1 LLYAT
6 IRAQESENQPGIP
19 MIDLRTALL
28 TATAAT
34 FLSTAVSAQEPNV
47 VLPAK
52 MNVPADQSV
61 LLHLDRP
68 AKTVIV
74 GNPYIAEAQ
83 LINER
88 TIYVLGRMFGITNI
102 IAVDAEGGEVT
113 NTAVV
118 VGAAMQQQVTV
129 YRGPVGQRNFACT
142 PHCERVVIPGDAEM
156 QAIGEDANKK
166 ADISQKA
173 AALGASR

>member
-1 LLYAT
+1 MT
-6 IRAQESENQPGIP
+6 H
-19 MIDLRTALL
+19 LRTALL
-28 TATAAT
+28 AATAAT

-47 VLPAK
+47 VSPTN

-74 GNPYIAEAQ
+74 GNPLIAEAQ
-83 LINER
+83 LINDH

-102 IAVDAEGGEVT
+102 IAVDAGGGEVT
-113 NTAVV
+113 NTSIAV
-118 VGAAMQQQVTV
+118 GTAMHQQVTV
-129 YRGPVGQRNFACT
+129 YRGPVCQRNFAFT
-142 PHCERVVIPGDAEM
+142 PHCERVVNPGDSEM

-173 AALGASR
+173 VALGTGK